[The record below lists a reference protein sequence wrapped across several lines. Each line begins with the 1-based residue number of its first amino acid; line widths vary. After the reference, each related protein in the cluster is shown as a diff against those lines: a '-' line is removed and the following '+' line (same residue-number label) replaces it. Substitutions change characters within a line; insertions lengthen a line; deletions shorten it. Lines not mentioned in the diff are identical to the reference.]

1 MTGRDPKYVSS
12 DQPVNRRTAARAA
25 QPPPVNPVVQERMQA
40 TLARTRLGPALV
52 EQLRAG
58 AVARARS
65 PTDPVAILGAV
76 VASGATVA
84 LFLGWLQ
91 DSVRLVFGGLAGLV
105 VAATLLAWRR
115 RRNATVPDLQP
126 AVPLFDQEQ
135 LRALDRV
142 LEQIAPEI
150 PEAVALR
157 LTALKNLLVR
167 LEHQAAVTTVDENF
181 TPDDR
186 MYVVECV
193 RRYLPDSL
201 QGYLVVP
208 ASQRSAAMLEG
219 GQTAVGLLL
228 SQLDLLQVELERRE
242 ARMARSAGEALLK
255 QQRFLQAKT
264 RSR

>member
-12 DQPVNRRTAARAA
+12 DQPVNRRTAARAVP
-25 QPPPVNPVVQERMQA
+25 PPPVNPVVQERMQA

-58 AVARARS
+58 AARARP
-65 PTDPVAILGAV
+65 PTDTVAILGAV
-76 VASGATVA
+76 VTSGATVA

-115 RRNATVPDLQP
+115 RRGATVPDLQP

-167 LEHQAAVTTVDENF
+167 LERHAATTAVDENF
-181 TPDDR
+181 RPEDR

-201 QGYLVVP
+201 QAYLVVP
-208 ASQRSAAMLEG
+208 ARQRCVAMLEG

-228 SQLDLLQVELERRE
+228 SQLDLLQVELERHE